1 MWRRDCTARQRPV
14 PVTSIPIPPGPWTC
28 CLCTVQYCTVHT
40 VLYRGEMSGQCQPSV
55 RPLCSGYHCRW
66 HMDEL
71 LISSCNHNLVFVNL
85 YDDIHQR
92 QYSEKAPTTA
102 HFILERSGV
111 LSTRRIIGTFSKC
124 CVLQGGQ
131 KKGRSQNIIV
141 FHELLSLGCINFKN
155 LCAYHEEEVLR
166 FPKHP
171 QLTKFAWF

>member
-28 CLCTVQYCTVHT
+28 CLCTVQYCTAHT
-40 VLYRGEMSGQCQPSV
+40 ALYRGEMSGQCQPSV

-124 CVLQGGQ
+124 CVLGT
-131 KKGRSQNIIV
+131 R
-141 FHELLSLGCINFKN
+141 LSGTYFSSHKPQTTEAWLHC
-155 LCAYHEEEVLR
+155 LCFSIWRVTHIR
-166 FPKHP
+166 FYW
-171 QLTKFAWF
+171 TKFVSSAPPN

>member
-1 MWRRDCTARQRPV
+1 MTPGLHGEAAAGTCDQHTNTTGPLDLLPV
-14 PVTSIPIPPGPWTC
+14 YSAVLYSTHC
-28 CLCTVQYCTVHT
+28 T
-40 VLYRGEMSGQCQPSV
+40 VLYRGEMSGQCQLSV

-111 LSTRRIIGTFSKC
+111 LSTRRTIGTFSKC
-124 CVLQGGQ
+124 CVLGT
-131 KKGRSQNIIV
+131 R
-141 FHELLSLGCINFKN
+141 LSGTYFSSHKPQTTEAWLHC
-155 LCAYHEEEVLR
+155 LC
-166 FPKHP
+166 FSI
-171 QLTKFAWF
+171 

>member
-71 LISSCNHNLVFVNL
+71 LISSCNHNLVFFNL
-85 YDDIHQR
+85 YDDIDQI
-92 QYSEKAPTTA
+92 QYSEKAPTTG
-102 HFILERSGV
+102 HFILERSAECF
-111 LSTRRIIGTFSKC
+111 LQIMLCTSSTRLSGLYFSSHFFEPQTTEAWQHC
-124 CVLQGGQ
+124 LCFSIWRVTHN
-131 KKGRSQNIIV
+131 RS
-141 FHELLSLGCINFKN
+141 
-155 LCAYHEEEVLR
+155 YW
-166 FPKHP
+166 
-171 QLTKFAWF
+171 T